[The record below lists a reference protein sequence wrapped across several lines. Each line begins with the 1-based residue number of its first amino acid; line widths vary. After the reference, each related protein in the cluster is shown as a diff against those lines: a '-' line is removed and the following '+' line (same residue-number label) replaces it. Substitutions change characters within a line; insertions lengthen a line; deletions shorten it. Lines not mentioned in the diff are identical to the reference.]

1 MANNDPWDLG
11 GGGESFPFDHVGDEV
26 EGFIQDMVDRQGTD
40 LDTGELAWWDKE
52 QTRPVML
59 KIVTLQTT
67 LKENPADDGK
77 RNVTLSGSKKPNPDG
92 TMSKM
97 AAALLAVKSA
107 TGGGTAFQFNA
118 WFKMRFSSEGARTKP
133 AFSPP
138 KYYQAWYRPAVMDLD
153 GPDQTAPVNQMS
165 QDNTWH
171 TNTTGG
177 PSDRVTQ
184 NAGPAWAQQPQPQPG
199 DEHMTEP
206 WTTPAAGG
214 NYQQQPAPVAQG
226 GTLAG
231 ETITAAAVE
240 AIKKAGMNP
249 DTVFGPGWQARVVG

>member
-97 AAALLAVKSA
+97 AAALSAVKSA

-153 GPDQTAPVNQMS
+153 GPDQTNPVNQVPETWGS
-165 QDNTWH
+165 QQ
-171 TNTTGG
+171 
-177 PSDRVTQ
+177 P
-184 NAGPAWAQQPQPQPG
+184 APAWAQQTGENYQQQTG
-199 DEHMTEP
+199 E
-206 WTTPAAGG
+206 
-214 NYQQQPAPVAQG
+214 NYQQQPAQVAQG

-240 AIKKAGMNP
+240 AIRKAGMNP